1 MKEDKERKQKGQKEE
16 EQITFHRYESD
27 MTRKEKREL
36 EKQKLG
42 SMDWR
47 GKLQYVWAYYKP
59 AMAAVVGIILAI
71 VFIWQTVENAKY
83 KTVLNVS
90 VIGASVGEQA
100 EEIQEE
106 LQEQFGT
113 ENKYDK
119 VTFDTSF
126 MMQDVETADYNIMMK
141 LTTVVAAR
149 ELDVL
154 ITNQAFYDHY
164 EGEGMFLDL
173 STLFTPEECET
184 YEITEGTDR
193 IEISDTVWFE
203 KHSWVPYEPVYLTA
217 ISNTRHP
224 EKIKEFIITVKEE
237 KE

>member
-1 MKEDKERKQKGQKEE
+1 MEVWTG
-16 EQITFHRYESD
+16 
-27 MTRKEKREL
+27 
-36 EKQKLG
+36 
-42 SMDWR
+42 

-141 LTTVVAAR
+141 L
-149 ELDVL
+149 
-154 ITNQAFYDHY
+154 YDCCGSKRAGCVDY
-164 EGEGMFLDL
+164 QPGLL
-173 STLFTPEECET
+173 
-184 YEITEGTDR
+184 
-193 IEISDTVWFE
+193 
-203 KHSWVPYEPVYLTA
+203 
-217 ISNTRHP
+217 
-224 EKIKEFIITVKEE
+224 
-237 KE
+237 

>member
-173 STLFTPEECET
+173 SALFTPEE
-184 YEITEGTDR
+184 
-193 IEISDTVWFE
+193 
-203 KHSWVPYEPVYLTA
+203 
-217 ISNTRHP
+217 
-224 EKIKEFIITVKEE
+224 
-237 KE
+237 